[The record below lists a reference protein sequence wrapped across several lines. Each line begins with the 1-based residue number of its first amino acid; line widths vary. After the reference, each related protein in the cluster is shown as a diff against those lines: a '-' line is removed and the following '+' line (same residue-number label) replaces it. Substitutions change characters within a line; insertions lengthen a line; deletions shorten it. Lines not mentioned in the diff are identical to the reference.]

1 MRRRS
6 WHSKRR
12 IVPTSQLGYRVA
24 ERAAGRGVATA
35 TVRDICSL
43 AASRHAVSTLRAAT
57 SHGSVAS
64 QRVLLNAGFT
74 EVGPADPSDIGG
86 KQGSWYQRDT
96 CECGAM
102 ENPSPTALADAGAVV
117 TGAGH
122 GIGRA
127 LASRLVAEG
136 ARVVVN
142 DLDDAAC
149 RAVAEELGA
158 IAAPG
163 DCSSDA
169 GVRALVETSTEAL
182 GRIDIFMANA
192 GIDRTQ
198 PDSLQ
203 ASDEDWAR
211 MIDTNVMAH
220 IRASRLLVPRWLE
233 DGLGGRFVV
242 TASAAGL
249 LTMIGAAPYS
259 VTKHAAVGF
268 AEWLS
273 VTYGHRGIAVQAI
286 CPQGVQTRM
295 LEQAGPLKELLT
307 RDAALTP
314 EQVADAWVDS
324 LAEDRF
330 LVLPHP
336 EVGSYYAARAADP
349 DAWLAGMRRLQAK
362 VDEHSGVV

>member
-1 MRRRS
+1 M
-6 WHSKRR
+6 
-12 IVPTSQLGYRVA
+12 QNL
-24 ERAAGRGVATA
+24 
-35 TVRDICSL
+35 
-43 AASRHAVSTLRAAT
+43 
-57 SHGSVAS
+57 
-64 QRVLLNAGFT
+64 
-74 EVGPADPSDIGG
+74 
-86 KQGSWYQRDT
+86 RDT
-96 CECGAM
+96 
-102 ENPSPTALADAGAVV
+102 GAVV

-142 DLDDAAC
+142 DLDEDAC
-149 RAVAEELGA
+149 RAVAEELGVT
-158 IAAPG
+158 AAPG

-169 GVRALVETSTEAL
+169 GVRALVGAATEAL
-182 GRIDIFMANA
+182 GRIDVYLANA
-192 GIDRTQ
+192 GSDRTQ

-220 IRASRLLVPRWLE
+220 VRAARVLVPGWLE
-233 DGLGGRFVV
+233 DGRPRDGERGRFVV

-314 EQVADAWVDS
+314 EEVADAWVES
-324 LAEDRF
+324 LADDRF

-336 EVGSYYAARAADP
+336 EVARYYAARAADP
-349 DAWLAGMRRLQAK
+349 DLWLAGMRTLQAR
-362 VDEHSGVV
+362 VDVLTGIGHE